1 MLLHG
6 YHANGGCGLPGDEE
20 GSGKKCGMT
29 AEGIA
34 GKGTLSEEADW
45 GKGKMVISSMSN
57 HSENDTKSL
66 GLKRRRRGRWIHLNR
81 SYGCGDMRCRRSGT
95 FL

>member
-20 GSGKKCGMT
+20 GSGEKCGKI

-34 GKGTLSEEADW
+34 GKGTLSEGLIRARAKW
-45 GKGKMVISSMSN
+45 SF
-57 HSENDTKSL
+57 SE
-66 GLKRRRRGRWIHLNR
+66 
-81 SYGCGDMRCRRSGT
+81 C
-95 FL
+95 

>member
-20 GSGKKCGMT
+20 GSGEKCGKI

-34 GKGTLSEEADW
+34 GKDTLSE
-45 GKGKMVISSMSN
+45 GVI
-57 HSENDTKSL
+57 
-66 GLKRRRRGRWIHLNR
+66 R
-81 SYGCGDMRCRRSGT
+81 SYG
-95 FL
+95 

>member
-20 GSGKKCGMT
+20 GSGEKCGKI

-34 GKGTLSEEADW
+34 GKVLSRRGLFT
-45 GKGKMVISSMSN
+45 GKGKMFIFIM
-57 HSENDTKSL
+57 
-66 GLKRRRRGRWIHLNR
+66 
-81 SYGCGDMRCRRSGT
+81 
-95 FL
+95 